1 MIQEWNYDPSSLCIP
16 TPHGKLFFP
25 SEPPQSPFCL
35 LRVNKCTAQLLL
47 SANLLGG
54 EDHAPST
61 PGPSG
66 PGPSFSTLC
75 PHHGTAQCRVEASVD
90 TGVGAQGEELSSD
103 FYGRCGPGGVSF
115 SCHLPP
121 SLPSLRLGQA
131 ESHQPAP
138 PLPKAARCF
147 ISGARAEG
155 DRTSPRS
162 VDNKVIIQG
171 DETELSGVS

>member
-35 LRVNKCTAQLLL
+35 LRVNKCTVQLLL
-47 SANLLGG
+47 PANLLGG

-66 PGPSFSTLC
+66 PAPSFSTLC
-75 PHHGTAQCRVEASVD
+75 PHHGTAQCRVEVSVD

-121 SLPSLRLGQA
+121 SLPSLGWVRPNLTSQHPLCLRL
-131 ESHQPAP
+131 PAASSLEP
-138 PLPKAARCF
+138 GLK
-147 ISGARAEG
+147 G
-155 DRTSPRS
+155 
-162 VDNKVIIQG
+162 
-171 DETELSGVS
+171 TEQVPGVSMTRL